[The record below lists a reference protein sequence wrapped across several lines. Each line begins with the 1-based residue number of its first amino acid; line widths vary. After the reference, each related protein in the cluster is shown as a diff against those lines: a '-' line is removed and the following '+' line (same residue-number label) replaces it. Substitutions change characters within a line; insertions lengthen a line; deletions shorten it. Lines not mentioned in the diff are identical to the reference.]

1 MDKPDTVLQLS
12 RRSLLKAGSAA
23 ALITTLGCESKPS
36 PESANPEP
44 GTPANPAPA
53 PTSAAAQIPGPVPG
67 TRLNEGYVTQMG
79 RSIYFWAWPMMNIH
93 NRKVT
98 FEKLPGQGY
107 LGGVLPVAP
116 PNNLTMLRDYIDPA
130 ERAVACPNQDVVYGL
145 AILDF
150 SKEPVVVQVP
160 DFKDRFWV
168 YQVVDQ
174 RTDSFAKL
182 GKMYDTKPGFYLLT
196 GPDWKGTV
204 PSGITGT
211 FHASTLGGVV
221 IPRVFK
227 ESTPADTQAIQPLI
241 SQITLYPLSKF
252 NGQQQTM
259 DWTKIPSFPVP
270 GGGGQE
276 ETKWVVPEKF
286 FDELGDVLNE
296 VPMLPGEEHWYTT
309 ARQILDAASKDP
321 KLKAAL
327 TAAAIDAEKN
337 IVTPL
342 FQFRNYGLPLPNN
355 WTTQKNG
362 ADFGTDYY
370 TRTAV
375 AKSNIFVNTQN
386 ETKYFYQDLDKDGAR
401 LNGAHTYTVTF
412 PAGQL
417 PPVKG
422 FWSLT
427 MYNEHHFF
435 EPNKLIRY
443 SLGTKN
449 KDLQKGADSSLTI
462 YVSVAPPSQEKMTNW
477 LPSPK
482 GDFSLYIRSYWPED
496 AVLNGSWTPPAVTK
510 V

>member
-1 MDKPDTVLQLS
+1 MV
-12 RRSLLKAGSAA
+12 
-23 ALITTLGCESKPS
+23 ALATIFGCNSQPT
-36 PESANPEP
+36 PESTKAESTTAPNPVS
-44 GTPANPAPA
+44 PAE
-53 PTSAAAQIPGPVPG
+53 SGKIPGPVHG
-67 TRLNEGYVTQMG
+67 TRLDAGYVSQMG

-116 PNNLTMLRDYIDPA
+116 ANSLTMLRDYIDPA

-145 AILDF
+145 GIFDF
-150 SKEPVVVQVP
+150 TKEPVVVQVP
-160 DFKDRFWV
+160 DFGDRFWV
-168 YQVVDQ
+168 YQVVDE
-174 RTDSFAKL
+174 RTDSFAHL
-182 GKMYDTKPGFYLLT
+182 GKMYSTKPGFYLMT
-196 GPDWKGTV
+196 GPGWNGTV
-204 PSGITGT
+204 PNGITGV
-211 FHASTLGGVV
+211 FHASTKLGVV

-227 ESTPADTQAIQPLI
+227 QSTPEDTQAIQPLI
-241 SQITLYPLSKF
+241 SQITMYPLSKF
-252 NGQQQTM
+252 NGQMQTM
-259 DWTKIPSFPVP
+259 DWTKIPNIPVP

-276 ETKWVVPEKF
+276 ETKWVVPETF
-286 FDELGDVLNE
+286 FDELSDVLNE
-296 VPMLPGEEHWYTT
+296 VPPMPGEDHWYTT
-309 ARQILDAASKDP
+309 AHEILDAAQKDP
-321 KLKAAL
+321 KLKTAL
-327 TAAAIDAEKN
+327 VASATDAEKN

-342 FQFRNYGLPLPNN
+342 FQFHNYGLPLPDN

-362 ADFGTDYY
+362 AAFGTDYY

-386 ETKYFYQDLDKDGAR
+386 ETKYFYQDLDKDGGR
-401 LNGAHTYTVTF
+401 LNGAHSYTVTF

-449 KDLQKGADSSLTI
+449 KDLQKNPDGSLTI
-462 YVSVAPPSQEKMTNW
+462 YVSTAPPSQDKMTNW
-477 LPSPK
+477 LPAPK
-482 GDFSLYIRSYWPED
+482 GDFSLYVRSYWPEE
-496 AVLNGSWTPPAVTK
+496 AILNGTWTPPAVVK
-510 V
+510 AK

>member
-1 MDKPDTVLQLS
+1 MKPKSLIGWTVL
-12 RRSLLKAGSAA
+12 SLLTLTACNSNPPASTTEQPGASA
-23 ALITTLGCESKPS
+23 
-36 PESANPEP
+36 
-44 GTPANPAPA
+44 PAPA
-53 PTSAAAQIPGPVPG
+53 QASIPGPVPG
-67 TRLNEGYVTQMG
+67 TRLSEGYVSQMG

-116 PNNLTMLRDYIDPA
+116 PNQLTMLRDYIDPA

-150 SKEPVVVQVP
+150 TKEPVVVQVP

-196 GPDWKGTV
+196 GPGWNGTV
-204 PSGITGT
+204 PSGITGV
-211 FHASTLGGVV
+211 FHASTMTGVV

-227 ESTPADTQAIQPLI
+227 ESTPEDTQAVQPII

-252 NGQQQTM
+252 TAGQMRTM
-259 DWTKIPSFPVP
+259 DWSKLPNIPAP

-286 FDELGDVLNE
+286 FDELSDVLNE
-296 VPMLPGEEHWYTT
+296 VPPLPGEEHWYTT
-309 ARQILDAASKDP
+309 AHQLLDAAQKDP

-327 TAAAIDAEKN
+327 VASATDAEKN

-342 FQFRNYGLPLPNN
+342 FQFRNYGLPLPDN

-362 ADFGTDYY
+362 AQFGTDYY

-375 AKSNIFVNTQN
+375 GKSNIFVNSPN

-401 LNGAHTYTVTF
+401 LNGAHSYTVTF

-449 KDLQKGADSSLTI
+449 KDLQKGSDGSLTI
-462 YVSVAPPSQEKMTNW
+462 YVSATPPSQDKMTNW

-482 GDFSLYIRSYWPED
+482 GDFSLYVRSYWPED
-496 AVLNGSWTPPAVTK
+496 AILNGTWTPPAVVK
-510 V
+510 VK